1 VRVHYLDA
9 SAWVKRHS
17 EERGTRV
24 VCELFASKEP
34 LIISSLAH
42 LEVSAT
48 VARRAH
54 ARLIDSRQ
62 YALLTGRID
71 QERTQSLFI
80 EILPEHVRDAV
91 GLARE
96 FGLTGADA
104 LHLAIA
110 WSLKKEFARRGDELI
125 FWTSD
130 GNLLRAAPKIPVS
143 TINPAE
149 SEQAGNGPSTTPAA

>member
-9 SAWVKRHS
+9 SAWVKRHV

-24 VCELFASKEP
+24 VRELFAGKEP

-48 VARRAH
+48 IARRAH
-54 ARLIDSRQ
+54 ARLINSSQ
-62 YALLTGRID
+62 YALLTQGINE
-71 QERTQSLFI
+71 ERRQSLFI
-80 EILPEHVRDAV
+80 EILPEHVREAV

-110 WSLKKEFARRGDELI
+110 WSLKKEFERHGDELI

-130 GNLLRAAPKIPVS
+130 GDLLRAAPEIRLS